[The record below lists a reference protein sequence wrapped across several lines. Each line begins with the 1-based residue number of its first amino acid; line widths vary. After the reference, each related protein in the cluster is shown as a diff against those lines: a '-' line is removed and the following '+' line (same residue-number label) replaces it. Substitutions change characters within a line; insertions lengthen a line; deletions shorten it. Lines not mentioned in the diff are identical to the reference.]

1 MVTMDRPPMATIPVR
16 AICQIVLEAVDQ
28 DRELEELEL
37 AEE

>member
-1 MVTMDRPPMATIPVR
+1 MATIPVR
-16 AICQIVLEAVDQ
+16 AICQIVLVEVDQ